1 MDNATIRQTHRT
13 LEPYHGMIHFVPEAP
28 AAYAQLGV
36 QARGGYFGSRSAAF
50 GLVPPETV
58 VATFFNFHPSLVRT
72 SLEQAWAATT
82 PTAMLDARLA
92 AVDAALR
99 RVLGDSLDAP
109 EVTEAADLART
120 AAGGCIDDGHPLYA
134 AHAAQPW
141 PEAPHLQLW
150 WAQTLMREFRGDGHI
165 AAMVTQNL
173 SGLQALVIHA
183 ATGVI
188 TRAALQSTRGWS
200 DDEWA
205 LGERGLTERGW
216 LDDTGALTQ
225 TGRQA
230 RQWVEDTTDALT
242 TRCWDRIGDVGAARL
257 REIVGPL
264 TERLLP
270 EFPGGGAWLR
280 VQPKT

>member
-1 MDNATIRQTHRT
+1 MDNTTIRQTHRT
-13 LEPYHGMIHFVPEAP
+13 LEPYHGMIYFVPEAP
-28 AAYAQLGV
+28 AAYADLGV
-36 QARGGYFGSRSAAF
+36 QARGGYFGSRSAAY
-50 GLVPPETV
+50 GVVAPETV
-58 VATFFNFHPSLVRT
+58 VATFFNFHPDLVQT
-72 SLEQAWAATT
+72 SLGQAWAATT
-82 PTAMLDARLA
+82 PAAMLVARLA

-99 RVLGDSLDAP
+99 RVLGERLDAP
-109 EVTEAADLART
+109 EIIEAADLART
-120 AAGGCIDDGHPLYA
+120 AAAGCLADGHPLYA

-141 PEAPHLQLW
+141 PDAPHLQLW
-150 WAQTLMREFRGDGHI
+150 WAQTLLREFRGDGHI
-165 AAMVTQNL
+165 AAMVTQDL

-188 TRAALQSTRGWS
+188 TRAALQSTRGWA

-205 LGERGLTERGW
+205 VGVCSLTERGW
-216 LDDTGALTQ
+216 LDRTGALTD

-242 TRCWDRIGDVGAARL
+242 TRCWDRIGDDGAARL
-257 REIVGPL
+257 RQIVAPL

-280 VQPKT
+280 QPPKP

>member
-13 LEPYHGMIHFVPEAP
+13 LEPYHGMIYFVPEAP

-36 QARGGYFGSRSAAF
+36 KARGGYFGSRSAAF
-50 GLVPPETV
+50 GLVAPETV
-58 VATFFNFHPSLVRT
+58 VATFFNFHPDLVRT
-72 SLEQAWAATT
+72 SLEQAWAVTT
-82 PTAMLDARLA
+82 PAAMRAARLA

-99 RVLGDSLDAP
+99 RVLGPRLNTP
-109 EVTEAADLART
+109 EITEAADLART
-120 AAGGCIDDGHPLYA
+120 AAGGCVVDGHPLYA

-165 AAMVTQNL
+165 AAMVTQDL

-188 TRAALQSTRGWS
+188 SRAALQSSRGWS

-205 LGERGLTERGW
+205 LGVRGLTERGW
-216 LDDTGALTQ
+216 LDDTGALTA
-225 TGRQA
+225 TGRKA
-230 RQWVEDTTDALT
+230 RQWVENTTDTMT
-242 TRCWDRIGDVGAARL
+242 TRCWDRIGDGGAARL
-257 REIVGPL
+257 REIVAPL
-264 TERLLP
+264 TESLLP

-280 VQPKT
+280 QPPPP